1 MFFVFVL
8 YNKMYIAYSVLLFL
22 SLSLAIASLLLYAL
36 VNYSIL
42 NNLRAVTQLNNPPV
56 LGDNSFR

>member
-22 SLSLAIASLLLYAL
+22 SLSLSSDCLSLTICA
-36 VNYSIL
+36 
-42 NNLRAVTQLNNPPV
+42 R
-56 LGDNSFR
+56 